1 MLGVFE
7 RRNAKTVSTGSA
19 AMLGEAKLVNFYN
32 DGNKGTGTA
41 SEMALHQR
49 QHIATEGVVVASVDV
64 IRDPAVI
71 AAVAAAMVAKGDGA
85 SQALASQEAAS
96 RKLKAKIRITTRA
109 MWTDGGKLLEL
120 LHSSAE
126 TAISRLPGD
135 AALSAV
141 ERVVGDSIRR
151 AAKQFNNRK
160 PEVIIIAH
168 EADPRMGAAAGA
180 MAKRRSSKT
189 VRDREGTDDGEKP
202 RARRVP
208 VKGRRAPQ
216 GKPPNSP
223 TKGPPKGPP
232 PLQRLS
238 PDVIKQRKKINPRD
252 NPDDTNNNVEYP

>member
-1 MLGVFE
+1 
-7 RRNAKTVSTGSA
+7 
-19 AMLGEAKLVNFYN
+19 
-32 DGNKGTGTA
+32 
-41 SEMALHQR
+41 MALHQR

-71 AAVAAAMVAKGDGA
+71 AAVAAAMAAKGDGA

-151 AAKQFNNRK
+151 AAKQFNSRK

-189 VRDREGTDDGEKP
+189 VRDQRTDDGDKP
-202 RARRVP
+202 RSRRVL
-208 VKGRRAPQ
+208 VKGKRGPQ
-216 GKPPNSP
+216 GKPSNSP
-223 TKGPPKGPP
+223 TKGPPKGPSKGPP

-238 PDVIKQRKKINPRD
+238 PDVIRQRKKTNPRD
-252 NPDDTNNNVEYP
+252 NPDDRNNVEYP